1 MQRTEAPEQY
11 GWWSDLKHGGLLI
24 APARLADYFPETL
37 PPLSDYLAEKLRTA
51 VQRMQDGQSNALTG
65 LLDTVLEDLLKL
77 DPQYWHKGP
86 SVPSTWSHRAVTGE
100 IVKPRRVWEP
110 PDGVPLPV
118 FTSDARRLGVHS
130 GRRDVAR
137 VVDWLRRS
145 SRKIALLTNG
155 HQWRLIY
162 AGLDTEAWCEWDID
176 FWFEEGTPSSQVLA
190 LLCLLRPEA
199 LTPKAATKAGEAG
212 APLIQAID
220 ATRRGQAE
228 LTAALGERVREAVEF
243 LIQASAEVL
252 KLLGGDG
259 QKDVQPRD
267 VYIAATR
274 MVMRCVV
281 ILFAEARDLLPRD
294 NRIYYDSYS
303 LQGLREQLDR
313 LAGGRSKDRL
323 RHLYAAWPRL
333 ISLFRLVYF
342 GSPHEA
348 MPVTRYA
355 GGLFQPGDS
364 ASEDPV
370 SRAIAAFENP
380 RNAPSDYWIH
390 RILELL
396 TRSRVKVR
404 QGLRTMEVETPIDFS
419 DLSSEYIGILYE
431 SLLDYQLRQA
441 PHNEPIVFL
450 SLGDQPALP
459 FMRLQAI
466 SSDTLA
472 KMFEKFK
479 QKAQKSISEDEED
492 SEESGDEA
500 EASEVEEA
508 AEGEE
513 PVAEGEAQAGEP
525 SEADREVLD
534 TELEDKVLNWAR
546 QAVVDAKIV
555 KKPRGKLDPRKQKE
569 YDDSLNQ
576 AAQQLYTRVVRPGDW
591 YLVREGATRKGSGTF
606 YTRPQLASP
615 ITRRALQP
623 LLYDGDAP
631 RTPEQILALRICDP
645 AMGSGSFLISALR
658 YTSKAL
664 LESLYRHG
672 RLVPRGDGTVARLA
686 DGLPVDH
693 PSQETLPL
701 SLQHPQFDDYLEA
714 RLRRHVVERCLYGV
728 DNDLLAVEL
737 GRMSL
742 WVETM
747 DPRLPFGFL
756 NHKLKHG
763 NSLVGCWFDR
773 FQDYPVMAWEREGGD
788 KNHERFV
795 HHFRLTAGR
804 GTKAGSKKGDK
815 WTVAI
820 KQKKDT
826 LVLPELKK
834 LILRKEQQVFAFVEE
849 QLSPAKV
856 HDQALAVFE
865 RLHNLP
871 VHEVEERKR
880 VYEQE
885 IASSPAFRAL
895 KEAFDT
901 WCAIWF
907 WPADLLDLA
916 PYPAN
921 LLNPPE
927 GTRRLVRLLARRHH
941 FFHWELEFPD
951 VFTGPDSGFDAIIG
965 NPPWEIQK
973 PNSKE
978 FFSNVDPMYRGY
990 GKQEALDRQKEYFTL
1005 DAEVEKA
1012 WLEYC
1017 ARLKAL
1023 SNWTKFAGYPFGNR
1037 VTYDKYDNPEHDF
1050 PFDSDFQ
1057 ESSRWHRDW
1066 EELREGRS
1074 GYADPRHPFVYQGSA
1089 DINTYKMFLE
1099 VAHHA
1104 LKPGGRMGFL
1114 VPSGI
1119 YSDKGAG
1126 SLRRLFLNDSRW
1138 THLYAFQNERFV
1150 FESVHH
1156 SFKIAAV
1163 HVEKRGASGPLMT
1176 RFRLGPGD
1184 SPEVNELEEDIL
1196 KDSAYLPVTRE
1207 QIRRFSPNSGAI
1219 LEARTPR
1226 DLEILE
1232 KLYTNGV
1239 LLGDKSENGWNI
1251 RYATEFHMTND
1262 SKLFPR
1268 RQVWEDQ
1275 GYRPDEYGHWL
1286 KGGWQPYSGPQ
1297 NILHRPKGL
1306 ILSADGHAAI
1316 RVDDIEDV
1324 ALPLYQ
1330 GAMIYHFDFCA
1341 AAYRQVEG
1349 KRGFKWV
1356 PLGWDRK
1363 LVEPQYL
1370 MARGDY
1376 LSRDG
1381 IILETKLAFRDISSA
1396 TNERSMVAAVIPS
1409 RPCGNTLAVITEGT
1423 SPYNVLCLSLS
1434 SLSSDFAVRKRMGGS
1449 HLNLFL
1455 AGELPALRRDHGY
1468 EQLGLVPL
1476 AASLLWPHAVFARD
1490 WRPLKAEE
1498 PWKRCWAVTHS
1509 ERLRLRAVVEAAV
1522 AKLFGLSANE
1532 LGQVLSECD
1541 LPVEK
1546 SNSKPFT
1553 RTLDPKGFWRFEKD
1567 KDPELRI
1574 AVLAQVAFRELER
1587 VGLRDFLQMND
1598 GEGWMLPET
1607 LRLADYG
1614 LGHDDRAKEPQ
1625 PVASR
1630 LGPRFYDW
1638 QLEQSVEESWEE
1650 CERHAEILDRILPS
1664 RQNSSEPPTEDEA
1677 PSTPTDLF
1685 GNPLPTDLFGNVLP
1699 PLKKGRR

>member
-1 MQRTEAPEQY
+1 MMQRTEALEQY
-11 GWWSDLKHGGLLI
+11 GWWSELKHGGLLI

-37 PPLSDYLAEKLRTA
+37 PPLSDYLTEKLRTA

-86 SVPSTWSHRAVTGE
+86 SVPSTWTHRAVTGE
-100 IVKPRRVWEP
+100 AVKPRRVWEP
-110 PDGVPLPV
+110 PAGVPLPV
-118 FTSDARRLGVHS
+118 FTSDTRRLGVHS

-176 FWFEEGTPSSQVLA
+176 FWFEEGAPSAQVLA
-190 LLCLLRPEA
+190 LRCLLRPEA
-199 LTPKAATKAGEAG
+199 LTPKASAKAGESV

-252 KLLGGDG
+252 KLLGEDG

-355 GGLFQPGDS
+355 GGLFQPGDP

-441 PHNEPIVFL
+441 PRNEPIVFL

-479 QKAQKSISEDEED
+479 QKAQKPLSEDEEED
-492 SEESGDEA
+492 EETESEEAMESEEQDTA
-500 EASEVEEA
+500 EEELQPAGTGEA
-508 AEGEE
+508 A
-513 PVAEGEAQAGEP
+513 
-525 SEADREVLD
+525 REVLD
-534 TELEDKVLNWAR
+534 TELEDQVLSWAR

-623 LLYDGDAP
+623 LLYDGEAP

-664 LESLYRHG
+664 LESLYHHG

-701 SLQHPQFDDYLEA
+701 PLQHPQFDDYLEA

-788 KNHERFV
+788 KNHDRFV

-804 GTKAGSKKGDK
+804 GKTAGSRKGDK

-820 KQKKDT
+820 KQKKDN
-826 LVLPELKK
+826 LVLAELKK
-834 LILRKEQQVFAFVEE
+834 LILGKKQPAFAFVEE
-849 QLSPAKV
+849 QLSPGKV

-885 IASSPAFRAL
+885 IAASPAFREL

-907 WPADLLDLA
+907 WPADLLELA

-927 GTRRLVRLLARRHH
+927 KTRQLVRLLARRHH

-951 VFTGPDSGFDAIIG
+951 VFTGPESGFDAMIG

-978 FFSNVDPMYRGY
+978 FFSNIDPMYRGY

-1023 SNWTKFAGYPFGNR
+1023 SNWTKFAGHPFGNR

-1057 ESSRWHRDW
+1057 ESSRWHSDW
-1066 EELREGRS
+1066 EKLRDGRS
-1074 GYADPRHPFVYQGSA
+1074 GYADPQHPFVYQGSA

-1099 VAHHA
+1099 AAHHA
-1104 LKPGGRMGFL
+1104 LKPGGRLGFL

-1126 SLRRLFLNDSRW
+1126 ALRRLFLQDSRW
-1138 THLYAFQNERFV
+1138 THLYSFQNERFV
-1150 FESVHH
+1150 FASVHH

-1251 RYATEFHMTND
+1251 CYAREFDMTND

-1275 GYRPDEYGHWL
+1275 GYRADEYGHWL

-1297 NILHRPKGL
+1297 NILRRPKGL

-1316 RVDDIEDV
+1316 PVDDIEDV

-1330 GAMIYHFDFCA
+1330 GAMIQLFDFCA
-1341 AAYRQVEG
+1341 AAYRRHEG
-1349 KRGFKWV
+1349 KRGFSWV
-1356 PLGWDRK
+1356 PLRWEMK
-1363 LVEPQYL
+1363 QVEPQYL
-1370 MARGDY
+1370 MGRQDY
-1376 LSRDG
+1376 ACAEGVILSW
-1381 IILETKLAFRDISSA
+1381 KLAYRRISA
-1396 TNERSMVAAVIPS
+1396 TTNQRTFISGIVPNRPCGDSVFLMSSPDPLAWMLGSATCSFAFDWVVRRRLGGSNLNFFMASELPTVERSMLLSVNPFREVVASLQFPHPVFAQIWRQADRS
-1409 RPCGNTLAVITEGT
+1409 RPWT
-1423 SPYNVLCLSLS
+1423 
-1434 SLSSDFAVRKRMGGS
+1434 
-1449 HLNLFL
+1449 
-1455 AGELPALRRDHGY
+1455 RRWAIADH
-1468 EQLGLVPL
+1468 
-1476 AASLLWPHAVFARD
+1476 
-1490 WRPLKAEE
+1490 
-1498 PWKRCWAVTHS
+1498 
-1509 ERLRLRAVVEAAV
+1509 ERLRLRAICEVVIAS
-1522 AKLFGLSANE
+1522 LFGLDSGAFASI
-1532 LGQVLSECD
+1532 VKDCD
-1541 LPVEK
+1541 HPIEQLE
-1546 SNSKPFT
+1546 SKPFT
-1553 RTLDPKGFWRFEKD
+1553 RTLDTKGFWRFEKD

-1587 VGLRDFLQMND
+1587 MGLRDFLQMND

-1638 QLEQSVEESWEE
+1638 QLEQGVEESWEE
-1650 CERHAEILDRILPS
+1650 CERHAEILDRILPA
-1664 RQNSSEPPTEDEA
+1664 NHDASEAANGDGQTSA
-1677 PSTPTDLF
+1677 PADLF
-1685 GNPLPTDLFGNVLP
+1685 GNPLPTDLFGNVLLP
-1699 PLKKGRR
+1699 QKKGRR

>member
-1 MQRTEAPEQY
+1 MQRTEALEQY

-24 APARLADYFPETL
+24 APARLTDYFPETL
-37 PPLSDYLAEKLRTA
+37 PPLSDYLTEKLRTA

-110 PDGVPLPV
+110 PEGVPLPV
-118 FTSDARRLGVHS
+118 FTSDTRRLGVHS

-176 FWFEEGTPSSQVLA
+176 FWFEEGAPSGQVLA
-190 LLCLLRPEA
+190 LLCLLRQEA
-199 LTPKAATKAGEAG
+199 LTPKAATKAGESG
-212 APLIQAID
+212 APLVQAID

-355 GGLFQPGDS
+355 GGLFQPGDP

-370 SRAIAAFENP
+370 SRAIAAFENS
-380 RNAPSDYWIH
+380 RNTPSDYWIH

-441 PHNEPIVFL
+441 PHDEPIVFL

-479 QKAQKSISEDEED
+479 QKAQKSLSEDEEG
-492 SEESGDEA
+492 EEEA
-500 EASEVEEA
+500 EGEEAEVEEA
-508 AEGEE
+508 AESEE
-513 PVAEGEAQAGEP
+513 QDAEVTAQAGEP
-525 SEADREVLD
+525 TEAEREVLD

-555 KKPRGKLDPRKQKE
+555 KKPRGKLDQRKQKE
-569 YDDSLNQ
+569 YDDSLNR

-664 LESLYRHG
+664 LESLYHHG
-672 RLVPRGDGTVARLA
+672 RLVPRGDGAVARLA

-701 SLQHPQFDDYLEA
+701 PLQHPQFDDYLEA

-795 HHFRLTAGR
+795 HHFRLSAGR
-804 GTKAGSKKGDK
+804 GKTAGSKKGDK

-820 KQKKDT
+820 KQKKDN
-826 LVLPELKK
+826 LVLAELKK
-834 LILRKEQQVFAFVEE
+834 LILGKKQPAFAFVEE

-856 HDQALAVFE
+856 HDQVLAVFE

-885 IASSPAFRAL
+885 IAASPAFREL
-895 KEAFDT
+895 KDAFDT
-901 WCAIWF
+901 WCAVWF

-921 LLNPPE
+921 LLKHSE
-927 GTRRLVRLLARRHH
+927 ETRNLVRLLFRRHH

-951 VFTGPDSGFDAIIG
+951 VFTGPDSGFNAMIG

-1005 DAEVEKA
+1005 DAEVEKG

-1057 ESSRWHRDW
+1057 ESARWHRDW
-1066 EELREGRS
+1066 EKLREGRS
-1074 GYADPRHPFVYQGSA
+1074 GYADPQHPFVYQGSA

-1126 SLRRLFLNDSRW
+1126 ALRRLFLKDSRW
-1138 THLYAFQNERFV
+1138 MHLYAFQNERFV

-1219 LEARTPR
+1219 LEARTQR

-1268 RQVWEDQ
+1268 RQAWEDQ

-1297 NILHRPKGL
+1297 NILQRPKGL

-1316 RVDDIEDV
+1316 PVDDVEDV

-1330 GAMIYHFDFCA
+1330 GAIINHFEAIA
-1341 AAYRQVEG
+1341 AAYRKTDG

-1356 PLGWDRK
+1356 PLSNSEPK
-1363 LVEPQYL
+1363 AVEPQYL
-1370 MARGDY
+1370 MSAGDY
-1376 LSRDG
+1376 LGGESTVLGCKPVFRSVASTTNARTLIAAEVRD
-1381 IILETKLAFRDISSA
+1381 
-1396 TNERSMVAAVIPS
+1396 V
-1409 RPCGNTLAVITEGT
+1409 PCGHSLWAVNIHDDRRAILTAALN
-1423 SPYNVLCLSLS
+1423 S
-1434 SLSSDFAVRKRMGGS
+1434 FAVDWVLRSRMGGQ
-1449 HLNLFL
+1449 NLSNFVMS
-1455 AGELPALRRDHGY
+1455 ELPTPAPAEMLKLATLRRA
-1468 EQLGLVPL
+1468 L
-1476 AASLLWPHAVFARD
+1476 AALSYSREVYAREWLPRSLPKQ
-1490 WRPLKAEE
+1490 WRSH
-1498 PWKRCWAVTHS
+1498 WAATRA
-1509 ERLRLRAVVEAAV
+1509 ERLRLAVFVEVLNFAA
-1522 AKLFGLSANE
+1522 LGLSSGDLAT
-1532 LGQVLSECD
+1532 LLMECD
-1541 LPVEK
+1541 WPADVLE
-1546 SNSKPFT
+1546 SKPFT
-1553 RTLDPKGFWRFEKD
+1553 RTLNPKGFWRFEKD
-1567 KDPELRI
+1567 RNPELRI
-1574 AVLAQVAFRELER
+1574 AVLAQVAFREIER
-1587 VGLRDFLQMND
+1587 MGLRDFLQMND

-1638 QLEQSVEESWEE
+1638 QLEQGVEESWEE
-1650 CERHAEILDRILPS
+1650 CERHAEILDRILPAK
-1664 RQNSSEPPTEDEA
+1664 QNSPESANEDGETNA
-1677 PSTPTDLF
+1677 PSDLF
-1685 GNPLPTDLFGNVLP
+1685 GNPLPTDLFGTPVYP
-1699 PLKKGRR
+1699 KSKRR

>member
-1 MQRTEAPEQY
+1 MQRTDALEQY
-11 GWWSDLKHGGLLI
+11 GWWSELKHGGLLI

-37 PPLSDYLAEKLRTA
+37 PPLSDYLTEKLRTA

-77 DPQYWHKGP
+77 DPQFWHKGP
-86 SVPSTWSHRAVTGE
+86 SVPSTWSQRAVTGE

-110 PDGVPLPV
+110 PEGVPLPV
-118 FTSDARRLGVHS
+118 FTSDTRRLGVHS

-176 FWFEEGTPSSQVLA
+176 FWFEEGAPSGQVLA

-199 LTPKAATKAGEAG
+199 LTPKASTKAGESV

-313 LAGGRSKDRL
+313 MAGGRAKERL
-323 RHLYAAWPRL
+323 RYWAAWPRL

-355 GGLFQPGDS
+355 GGLFQPGDP

-370 SRAIAAFENP
+370 SRAIAAFENS
-380 RNAPSDYWIH
+380 RNTPSDYWIH

-404 QGLRTMEVETPIDFS
+404 QGVRTMEVETPIDFS

-479 QKAQKSISEDEED
+479 QKAQKSLSEDEE
-492 SEESGDEA
+492 GDE
-500 EASEVEEA
+500 EVEGEE

-513 PVAEGEAQAGEP
+513 APEIEEQETGGEAQAGEP
-525 SEADREVLD
+525 IEAEREVLD

-555 KKPRGKLDPRKQKE
+555 KKPRGKLDQRKQKE
-569 YDDSLNQ
+569 YEDSLNH

-615 ITRRALQP
+615 ITRRALQS
-623 LLYDGDAP
+623 LLYDGEAP

-664 LESLYRHG
+664 LESLYHHG

-686 DGLPVDH
+686 DGQPVDH

-701 SLQHPQFDDYLEA
+701 PLQHPQFDDYLEA

-804 GTKAGSKKGDK
+804 GKTAGSKKGDK
-815 WTVAI
+815 WAVAI
-820 KQKKDT
+820 KQRKDN
-826 LVLPELKK
+826 LVLAELKK
-834 LILRKEQQVFAFVEE
+834 LILGKKQPAFAFVEE
-849 QLSPAKV
+849 QLSPDKV
-856 HDQALAVFE
+856 HDQVLAVFE

-885 IASSPAFRAL
+885 IAASPAFREL
-895 KEAFDT
+895 KDAFDT
-901 WCAIWF
+901 WCAVWF
-907 WPADLLDLA
+907 WPADLLDMA

-927 GTRRLVRLLARRHH
+927 KAREMVRLLFRRHH

-951 VFTGPDSGFDAIIG
+951 VFTGPDSGFNAMIG

-1037 VTYDKYDNPEHDF
+1037 VTFDKYHNPEHDF

-1066 EELREGRS
+1066 EKLRDGRS
-1074 GYADPRHPFVYQGSA
+1074 GYADPQHPFVYQGSA
-1089 DINTYKMFLE
+1089 GINTYKMFLE
-1099 VAHHA
+1099 VSHHA
-1104 LKPGGRMGFL
+1104 LKAGGRMGFL

-1126 SLRRLFLNDSRW
+1126 ALRRLFLKDSRW

-1150 FESVHH
+1150 FDAVDHR
-1156 SFKIAAV
+1156 FKIAAV

-1196 KDSAYLPVTRE
+1196 KDSAYLPVTRD
-1207 QIRRFSPNSGAI
+1207 QISRFSPGSSVIIETRSEGEI
-1219 LEARTPR
+1219 
-1226 DLEILE
+1226 EILQ
-1232 KLYTNGV
+1232 KLYRGKS
-1239 LLGDKSENGWNI
+1239 LLGDKSESSWRI
-1251 RYATEFHMTND
+1251 RFHQGEFNMTSD
-1262 SKLFPR
+1262 SRLFPR
-1268 RQVWEDQ
+1268 RQKWEDD
-1275 GYRPDEYGHWL
+1275 GYRSDEYGNWL

-1297 NILHRPKGL
+1297 GILHRPKGL
-1306 ILSADGHAAI
+1306 ILSTDCHAAI
-1316 RVDDIEDV
+1316 SVELVEDI

-1330 GAMIYHFDFCA
+1330 GAMIQLFDFCA
-1341 AAYRQVEG
+1341 SAYQRQEG

-1356 PLGWDRK
+1356 PLQWERK
-1363 LVEPQYL
+1363 QVEPQYL
-1370 MARGDY
+1370 MGRRDY
-1376 LSRDG
+1376 ASADG
-1381 IILETKLAFRDISSA
+1381 VILNWKLAYRRISA
-1396 TNERSMVAAVIPS
+1396 TTNQRTFISAIVPH
-1409 RPCGNTLAVITEGT
+1409 RPCGDSVFLMSSPDPLAWMLGATTG
-1423 SPYNVLCLSLS
+1423 S
-1434 SLSSDFAVRKRMGGS
+1434 FAFDWIVRRRLGGS
-1449 HLNLFL
+1449 NLNFFM
-1455 AGELPALRRDHGY
+1455 ASELPAIGPSVLSSSDAFR
-1468 EQLGLVPL
+1468 QVV
-1476 AASLLWPHAVFARD
+1476 ASLQFPAPVFAKI
-1490 WRPLKAEE
+1490 WRQTDRSR
-1498 PWKRCWAVTHS
+1498 PWKQRWAVTDH
-1509 ERLRLRAVVEAAV
+1509 ERLRLRAINEVVV
-1522 AKLFGLSANE
+1522 ASLFGLDSVAFSS
-1532 LGQVLSECD
+1532 VVRACD
-1541 LPVEK
+1541 HSVAQLE
-1546 SNSKPFT
+1546 SKPFT
-1553 RTLDPKGFWRFEKD
+1553 RTLDTKGFWRFEKG

-1574 AVLAQVAFRELER
+1574 AVLAQVAFRELEQM
-1587 VGLRDFLQMND
+1587 GIEAFLQMND
-1598 GEGWMLPET
+1598 GEGWMLPGT
-1607 LRLADYG
+1607 VRLADYG
-1614 LGHDDRAKEPQ
+1614 LGHDYRAKEPQ

-1638 QLEQSVEESWEE
+1638 QLEQGLAESWEE
-1650 CERHAEILDRILPS
+1650 CERHAEILDRILPT
-1664 RQNSSEPPTEDEA
+1664 QKEASEPASEDGEA
-1677 PSTPTDLF
+1677 SGPTDLF
-1685 GNPLPTDLFGNVLP
+1685 GTPLPTDLFGTPVYP
-1699 PLKKGRR
+1699 KSKRR

>member
-1 MQRTEAPEQY
+1 MIQHAEALDRY
-11 GWWSDLKHGGLLI
+11 GWWSELKHGGLLI

-37 PPLSDYLAEKLRTA
+37 PPLSDYLTEKLRTA
-51 VQRMQDGQSNALTG
+51 VQRMQDGQSNAITG

-77 DPQYWHKGP
+77 EAQYWYKGP
-86 SVPSTWSHRAVTGE
+86 SVSSTWSQRAVTGE
-100 IVKPRRVWEP
+100 IVKPRRVWEHP
-110 PDGVPLPV
+110 EGIPLPV
-118 FTSDARRLGVHS
+118 FTSDTRRLGVHS

-145 SRKIALLTNG
+145 SRKISLLTNG

-176 FWFEEGTPSSQVLA
+176 FWFEEGAPSRQVLA

-199 LTPKAATKAGEAG
+199 LTPEASTKVGESV

-243 LIQASAEVL
+243 LIHASAEVL
-252 KLLGGDG
+252 RLLGEEG

-294 NRIYYDSYS
+294 NRIYYESYS

-404 QGLRTMEVETPIDFS
+404 QGVRSMEVETPIDFS

-431 SLLDYQLRQA
+431 SLLDYQLRRA

-450 SLGDQPALP
+450 SLGDQPALQ

-479 QKAQKSISEDEED
+479 QKDQKALSEDEEGEEEAD
-492 SEESGDEA
+492 GEEAESEEG
-500 EASEVEEA
+500 

-513 PVAEGEAQAGEP
+513 QEPDGHAQA
-525 SEADREVLD
+525 SEAGQGEREVLD
-534 TELEDKVLNWAR
+534 SELENEVLNWAR
-546 QAVVDAKIV
+546 KVVVDAKIV
-555 KKPRGKLDPRKQKE
+555 RKSRGKLDARKQKE

-623 LLYDGDAP
+623 LLYEGDVP
-631 RTPEQILALRICDP
+631 RTPEQILALRICDS

-664 LESLYRHG
+664 LESLYHHG
-672 RLVPRGDGTVARLA
+672 RLLPQGDGTVARLA
-686 DGLPVDH
+686 DGLPADD

-701 SLQHPQFDDYLEA
+701 PLQHPQFDDYLEA

-763 NSLVGCWFDR
+763 NALVGCWFDR

-804 GTKAGSKKGDK
+804 GNTAGSKKGDK

-820 KQKKDT
+820 KKEKDNQ
-826 LVLPELKK
+826 VLAELKK
-834 LILRKEQQVFAFVEE
+834 LILGKKQPAFAFVEE

-880 VYEQE
+880 VYEEE
-885 IASSPAFRAL
+885 IAASPAFREL
-895 KEAFDT
+895 KEAFDC
-901 WCAIWF
+901 WCAVWF
-907 WPADLLDLA
+907 WPADLLELA
-916 PYPAN
+916 PYPTD

-927 GTRRLVRLLARRHH
+927 NTRELVRLLVRRHH
-941 FFHWELEFPD
+941 FFHWELEFPN
-951 VFTGPDSGFDAIIG
+951 VFTGPDSGFDAIVG

-978 FFSNVDPMYRGY
+978 FFSNIDPMYRGY

-1005 DAEVEKA
+1005 DAEVEKN

-1017 ARLKAL
+1017 AQLKAL
-1023 SNWTKFAGYPFGNR
+1023 SNWTKYTAHPFGNR
-1037 VTYDKYDNPEHDF
+1037 VTYDKDNNPEHDF

-1057 ESSRWHRDW
+1057 ESARWHMDW
-1066 EELREGRS
+1066 EKLRKGRC
-1074 GYADPRHPFVYQGSA
+1074 GYADPQHPFAYQGSA
-1089 DINTYKMFLE
+1089 DLNTYKMFVE
-1099 VAHHA
+1099 VAYR
-1104 LKPGGRMGFL
+1104 LLSPRGRLGVL
-1114 VPSGI
+1114 VPAGV
-1119 YSDKGAG
+1119 YADKGAG
-1126 SLRRLFLNDSRW
+1126 KLRRLIGEDGCW

-1150 FESVHH
+1150 FSAIHH
-1156 SFKIAAV
+1156 DTKIAAFV
-1163 HVEKRGASGPLMT
+1163 VARGPAPVPLLT

-1184 SPEVNELEEDIL
+1184 SPEVSELEEDIL
-1196 KDSAYLPVTRE
+1196 RDSAYLPVTRE

-1219 LEARTPR
+1219 LEARTQR
-1226 DLEILE
+1226 DLEVLE
-1232 KLYTNGV
+1232 KVYTNGV
-1239 LLGDKSENGWNI
+1239 LLGDNSDNGWKI
-1251 RYATEFHMTND
+1251 RYAREFDMTND
-1262 SKLFPR
+1262 SKHFPR
-1268 RQVWEDQ
+1268 RQEWEDQ

-1286 KGGWQPYSGPQ
+1286 KGAWQPYSGPQ
-1297 NILHRPKGL
+1297 NILNRRRGL
-1306 ILSADGHAAI
+1306 ILSADGNSAI
-1316 RVDDIEDV
+1316 HVNEIEGA

-1330 GAMIYHFDFCA
+1330 GGMIANLDSCA
-1341 AAYRQVEG
+1341 AAYRRTEG
-1349 KRGFKWV
+1349 KRAFKWQAV
-1356 PLGWDRK
+1356 GCWPK
-1363 LVEPQYL
+1363 EIEPQYL
-1370 MARGDY
+1370 MATHVYRD
-1376 LSRDG
+1376 SRKSIKG
-1381 IILETKLAFRDISSA
+1381 PKLVLRSISNA
-1396 TNERSMVAAVIPS
+1396 TNARTLIGAAVCDV
-1409 RPCGNTLAVITEGT
+1409 PCGN
-1423 SPYNVLCLSLS
+1423 SLS
-1434 SLSSDFAVRKRMGGS
+1434 VFTCEA
-1449 HLNLFL
+1449 HLPLL
-1455 AGELPALRRDHGY
+1455 AAICNSFVLDWALRRRMAGKNVNLFVLD
-1468 EQLGLVPL
+1468 ELPLVLPLTVAEISSIEAAVKGLCE
-1476 AASLLWPHAVFARD
+1476 AHQRHARTWIAFPRS
-1490 WRPLKAEE
+1490 RS
-1498 PWKRCWAVTHS
+1498 WKQYWATTRS
-1509 ERLRLRAVVEAAV
+1509 ERLRLNVVLNAAV
-1522 AKLFGLSANE
+1522 AFSYGIDSSLLREILAD
-1532 LGQVLSECD
+1532 CD
-1541 LPVEK
+1541 HPVASVQDK
-1546 SNSKPFT
+1546 AFS
-1553 RTLDPKGFWRFEKD
+1553 RALDPKGFWRLGKGE
-1567 KDPELRI
+1567 DPELRATVLSQI
-1574 AVLAQVAFRELER
+1574 ALRELEVR
-1587 VGLRDFLQMND
+1587 GLRSFFGLD
-1598 GEGWMLPET
+1598 GGSAWLLPDSV
-1607 LRLADYG
+1607 RLADYG
-1614 LGHDDRAKEPQ
+1614 LGRDDRAKEPQ

-1638 QLEQSVEESWEE
+1638 QLEQGVEESWEE
-1650 CERHAEILDRILPS
+1650 CERHAEILDRLLPTE
-1664 RQNSSEPPTEDEA
+1664 QDASEPASEGGET
-1677 PSTPTDLF
+1677 SGPTDLF
-1685 GNPLPTDLFGNVLP
+1685 GNPVPTDLFGTPEYPNS
-1699 PLKKGRR
+1699 KRR

>member
-1 MQRTEAPEQY
+1 MQRTEALDQY
-11 GWWSDLKHGGLLI
+11 RWWSELKHGGLLI
-24 APARLADYFPETL
+24 APARLADGFSDSL
-37 PPLSDYLAEKLRTA
+37 PPLSSYLTEKLRTA
-51 VQRMQDGQSNALTG
+51 VQRMQDQQSNALTA
-65 LLDTVLEDLLKL
+65 LLDTVLEELLKL
-77 DPQYWHKGP
+77 DQQYWHKGP
-86 SVPSTWSHRAVTGE
+86 SVPSTWSHRAVSGE
-100 IVKPRRVWEP
+100 MVKPRRVWEP
-110 PDGVPLPV
+110 PNGVPLPV
-118 FTSDARRLGVHS
+118 FTCDAKRLGVHS

-155 HQWRLIY
+155 LQWRLIY
-162 AGLDTEAWCEWDID
+162 AALDAEAWCEWDID
-176 FWFEEGTPSSQVLA
+176 FWFEEGAPSGQILA
-190 LLCLLRPEA
+190 LRYLLRPAA
-199 LTPKAATKAGEAG
+199 LTATSATASECAP
-212 APLIQAID
+212 PLIQTID

-252 KLLGGDG
+252 KLLGQGG
-259 QKDVQPRD
+259 TQDVRPRD

-294 NRIYYDSYS
+294 NRIYYSSYS

-323 RHLYAAWPRL
+323 RHLNGAWPRL

-342 GSPHEA
+342 GSSHEA

-355 GGLFQPGDS
+355 GGLFQPGDPES
-364 ASEDPV
+364 TDPV
-370 SRAIAAFENP
+370 LRAIAAFENS
-380 RNAPSDYWIH
+380 RNAPTDYSIH

-404 QGLRTMEVETPIDFS
+404 QGIRTMEVETPIDFS

-441 PHNEPIVFL
+441 PLNEPIVFL

-459 FMRLQAI
+459 FMRLQSL

-479 QKAQKSISEDEED
+479 QKAEKSLSEDED
-492 SEESGDEA
+492 GEEE
-500 EASEVEEA
+500 

-513 PVAEGEAQAGEP
+513 AEAEEATEGEEQEAEHDAEP
-525 SEADREVLD
+525 AESTEAESEVQD
-534 TELEDKVLNWAR
+534 TELEDQVLNWAR
-546 QAVVDAKIV
+546 TAVVEAKLV
-555 KKPRGKLDPRKQKE
+555 KKPRGKLDAQKQKAF
-569 YDDSLNQ
+569 DASLNL
-576 AAQQLYTRVVRPGDW
+576 AARQLYTRVIKAGEW

-615 ITRRALQP
+615 ITRRALQS
-623 LLYDGDAP
+623 LLYDGNAP

-664 LESLYRHG
+664 MESLYHHG
-672 RLVPRGDGTVARLA
+672 RLIAKGDGTIVRLA
-686 DGLPVDH
+686 DGLPLDH

-701 SLQHPQFDDYLEA
+701 PTNHAQFDVYLEA

-763 NSLVGCWFDR
+763 SSLVGCWFDR

-795 HHFRLTAGR
+795 HHFRHSAGR
-804 GTKAGSKKGDK
+804 GKNAGAKKGDK
-815 WTVAI
+815 WTDAI
-820 KQKKDT
+820 KRKKDN
-826 LVLPELKK
+826 LVLAEMKT
-834 LILRKEQQVFAFVEE
+834 LILGKKKPAFAFIEE

-871 VHEVEERKR
+871 VHEVEERQR

-885 IASSPAFRAL
+885 IANSPDFLAL
-895 KEAFDT
+895 KESFDT
-901 WCAIWF
+901 WCAVWF
-907 WPADLLDLA
+907 WPAEQLESA

-921 LLNPPE
+921 LLSSPE
-927 GTRRLVRLLARRHH
+927 PTRQLVRLQAQRHH

-951 VFTGPDSGFDAIIG
+951 VFTGSDSGFDAVIG

-978 FFSNVDPMYRGY
+978 FFSNIDPMYRGY
-990 GKQEALDRQKEYFTL
+990 GKQEALDRQKEYFTQ
-1005 DAEVEKA
+1005 DAQVEEE

-1023 SNWTKFAGYPFGNR
+1023 SNWTKFAGYPFGDR
-1037 VTYDKYDNPEHDF
+1037 VTYDKDRNPEHDF
-1050 PFDSDFQ
+1050 PFESDFDQ
-1057 ESSRWHRDW
+1057 SEGWHRDW
-1066 EELREGRS
+1066 AKLREGRN
-1074 GYADPRHPFVYQGSA
+1074 GYADPQHPFVYQGSA

-1104 LKPGGRMGFL
+1104 LKPGGRLGFL

-1126 SLRRLFLNDSRW
+1126 ALRGLFLKDSRW

-1150 FESVHH
+1150 FDSVHH

-1184 SPEVNELEEDIL
+1184 SPEVNEFEEDIL
-1196 KDSAYLPVTRE
+1196 RDSGYLPVTRE
-1207 QIRRFSPNSGAI
+1207 QIRSFSPHSGAI
-1219 LEARTPR
+1219 LEARTQR

-1232 KLYTNGV
+1232 KLYSNGV
-1239 LLGDKSENGWNI
+1239 LLGDRSENGWNI

-1268 RQVWEDQ
+1268 RQAWEDE
-1275 GYRPDEYGHWL
+1275 GYRSDEYGHWL
-1286 KGGWQPYSGPQ
+1286 KGGWEAYSGPQ
-1297 NILHRPKGL
+1297 NVMQRPEGL
-1306 ILSADGHAAI
+1306 ILSADSNSAI
-1316 RVDDIEDV
+1316 QVEDIEDV

-1330 GAMIYHFDFCA
+1330 GAMIHQFDFCA
-1341 AAYRQVEG
+1341 AGYQKNAG
-1349 KRGFKWV
+1349 KKGFKWI
-1356 PLGWDRK
+1356 PLAWNAK
-1363 LVEPQYL
+1363 VVEPQYL
-1370 MARGDY
+1370 LGRRDY
-1376 LSRDG
+1376 LASEKAFHGDK
-1381 IILETKLAFRDISSA
+1381 IVFRDVASTTNARTFIASSL
-1396 TNERSMVAAVIPS
+1396 PS
-1409 RPCGNTLAVITEGT
+1409 RPCGHKLPALGFGDFLGWELCAILNSFSLDWVIRRKMVGQNLTLAVI
-1423 SPYNVLCLSLS
+1423 
-1434 SLSSDFAVRKRMGGS
+1434 
-1449 HLNLFL
+1449 
-1455 AGELPALRRDHGY
+1455 GELPMPARDSRADIMSVVRKWTFG
-1468 EQLGLVPL
+1468 LGLPHISFAKAWLQL
-1476 AASLLWPHAVFARD
+1476 ASRNNS
-1490 WRPLKAEE
+1490 WRQG
-1498 PWKRCWAVTHS
+1498 WAMTDH
-1509 ERLRLRAVVEAAV
+1509 ERTRLRAIVEVLTASLAGLTADEFARVVE
-1522 AKLFGLSANE
+1522 
-1532 LGQVLSECD
+1532 ECD
-1541 LPVEK
+1541 VP
-1546 SNSKPFT
+1546 SD
-1553 RTLDPKGFWRFEKD
+1553 TLGSGQFSRGLDTKGFWRFEKD
-1567 KDPELRI
+1567 KNPEFRI

-1587 VGLRDFLQMND
+1587 VGLQEFLQMND
-1598 GEGWMLPET
+1598 GEGWMLPES

-1614 LGHDDRAKEPQ
+1614 LGHDDRAKEAQ

-1630 LGPRFYDW
+1630 LGPRFYSW
-1638 QLEQSVEESWEE
+1638 QLEQSVAESWEE
-1650 CERHAEILDRILPS
+1650 CERHAEILDRILPAKPDD
-1664 RQNSSEPPTEDEA
+1664 SELATEEGET
-1677 PSTPTDLF
+1677 STPTDLF
-1685 GNPLPTDLFGNVLP
+1685 GNPVSTNLFGTP
-1699 PLKKGRR
+1699 EYPKSKRR